1 MSYLF
6 VCMIASL
13 SEDCDIKIYWKGLFF
28 ILYANSTVL
37 AWLSCNALVSI
48 NVVIRLAQLVLE
60 WVTACQVNHPGRY
73 VARSRSESC
82 KNGRL
87 FCLNRY
93 LKFVLVRRHLT
104 FNDRMFHLC
113 SSSSCVAS
121 TTRNVAP
128 NVDIRLQSG

>member
-48 NVVIRLAQLVLE
+48 NVVTTSGPVS
-60 WVTACQVNHPGRY
+60 PGMGDCLPGKP
-73 VARSRSESC
+73 SR
-82 KNGRL
+82 
-87 FCLNRY
+87 
-93 LKFVLVRRHLT
+93 
-104 FNDRMFHLC
+104 
-113 SSSSCVAS
+113 
-121 TTRNVAP
+121 
-128 NVDIRLQSG
+128 